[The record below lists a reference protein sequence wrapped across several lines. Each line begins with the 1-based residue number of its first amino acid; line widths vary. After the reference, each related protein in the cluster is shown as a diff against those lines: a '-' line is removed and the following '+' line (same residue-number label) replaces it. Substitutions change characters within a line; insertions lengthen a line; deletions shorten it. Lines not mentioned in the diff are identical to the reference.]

1 MDRTKFIGGSDMSR
15 ILENDWHSLWLEKT
29 GREAP
34 PDLSDVFPV
43 QLGIHTEDF
52 NLDWFLQETGFGHQH
67 TLERNV
73 PLTHPVHDYL
83 RGTADGIL
91 NDGKVREIV
100 ECKHTNAFTN
110 MNQCVQKYMPQVQFY
125 MYLSGTQHAWLSV
138 IFGNSGYHVSEI
150 DRDDTYIEAMVT
162 YAHKF
167 WEHVVNDT
175 EPEVGAPPICQA
187 DVDKIPVNKMTRRDG
202 SQDNQFMDVAHTYIE
217 NRTHAQTH
225 DNAKKS
231 LKAMLGNEESE
242 IYSDILCVR
251 RDKRGAIRIVEI
263 KETNDDR

>member
-29 GREAP
+29 GRETP
-34 PDLSDVFPV
+34 PDLSDVLPV

-52 NLDWFLQETGFGHQH
+52 NLDWFMQETGFVHQH

-73 PLTHPVHDYL
+73 PLAHPRHDHL
-83 RGTADGIL
+83 RGTADAIMH
-91 NDGKVREIV
+91 NDKEREIV

-110 MNQCVQKYMPQVQFY
+110 MNQCIQKYMPQVQYY
-125 MYLSGTQHAWLSV
+125 MYLSGTQNAWLSV

-150 DRDDTYIEAMVT
+150 ERDDIYIEAMVT

-167 WEHVVNDT
+167 WEHVVDDT
-175 EPEVGAPPICQA
+175 EPEVGIPPISQA
-187 DVDKIPVNKMTRRDG
+187 VVDKIPVDKMTRRDG
-202 SQDNQFMDVAHTYIE
+202 SLDNQFMDVAHTYIE

-225 DNAKKS
+225 ENAKKS

-251 RDKRGAIRIVEI
+251 RDRRGAIRIVEI